1 MVTDLACIVTKW
13 APYKRTGTQPFNAFL
28 KKYKSY
34 QNNPAKVQRLAK
46 EMYFHSKIAEG
57 PGLKRQRNVERR
69 NSVLKS
75 NSKSQNIKLLLP
87 LQENLVHE
95 EKALGGSFNNHFT
108 STSQNIDLLPG
119 PAGNLD
125 CTMFIRY

>member
-1 MVTDLACIVTKW
+1 MEC
-13 APYKRTGTQPFNAFL
+13 
-28 KKYKSY
+28 
-34 QNNPAKVQRLAK
+34 
-46 EMYFHSKIAEG
+46 
-57 PGLKRQRNVERR
+57 R

-108 STSQNIDLLPG
+108 STSQNIDCFQVLL
-119 PAGNLD
+119 AILTVR
-125 CTMFIRY
+125 CSYATSVVS